1 MINEVRNTVLSI
13 LNKNNY
19 GYISPS
25 DFNLFASQ
33 AQMELFEEMFSDYNA
48 TINKENVRLSGT
60 DYGDQKKIIEEAM
73 ELFNSTR
80 PLSNLAGSVYFL
92 PSLVTTGNDYYMLVK
107 VLCYPTILDTGS
119 NTSVTSFYLVN
130 SAATF
135 LSDGIVPGDVV
146 VNLNTNNIAMVAQVL
161 SNTTLILDSNIFTT
175 TPVDYVVLKSSD
187 VVEAEKVT
195 HSRISLLN
203 TSTLT
208 PSSQLFPSYTQQ
220 TDVLTVFPVSYKNR
234 GQVVANYFRY
244 PATPKWTYITLV
256 SGEPAFDQSQPDYQ
270 DFEIPQEYEYPLIF
284 KILQYAGMSIREIEA
299 VQFGAVQ
306 EAQQNENKK

>member
-33 AQMELFEEMFSDYNA
+33 AQMELFEEMFSDYN
-48 TINKENVRLSGT
+48 TVINKENVRLSGV
-60 DYGDQKKIIEEAM
+60 DYGDQKKITEEAM
-73 ELFNSTR
+73 EIFNTTR
-80 PLSNLAGSVYFL
+80 SVSNLAGSVYFL
-92 PSLVTTGNDYYMLVK
+92 PSLVTTGNDYYMIVK
-107 VLCYPTILDTGS
+107 VLCYPTILDTGA
-119 NTSVTSFYLVN
+119 NTSVTSFRLVN

-135 LSDGIVPGDVV
+135 LTDSISAGDVV
-146 VNLNTNNIAMVAQVL
+146 VNINTNNTAMVVQVL
-161 SNTTLILDSNIFTT
+161 NNTELILDSNIFTSF
-175 TPVDYVVLKSSD
+175 PVDYVVLKSSD
-187 VVEAEKVT
+187 VVEAEKI
-195 HSRISLLN
+195 SQSKISLLN
-203 TSTLT
+203 TSQLT

-220 TDVLTVFPVSYKNR
+220 ADVLTVFPVSYRNR
-234 GQVVANYFRY
+234 GQVVVNYFRY

-270 DFEIPQEYEYPLIF
+270 DFEIPQEYEYQLIF

-299 VQFGAVQ
+299 VQFGAAQ
-306 EAQQNENKK
+306 EAQQSENNK

>member
-33 AQMELFEEMFSDYNA
+33 AQMELFEEMFSDYN
-48 TINKENVRLSGT
+48 TIINKENVRLSGV
-60 DYGDQKKIIEEAM
+60 DYGDQKKITEEAM
-73 ELFNSTR
+73 EIFNATKAV
-80 PLSNLAGSVYFL
+80 SNLAGSVYFL
-92 PSLVTTGNDYYMLVK
+92 PSLVTTGDDYYMIVK

-119 NTSVTSFYLVN
+119 NTSVTSFRLVN

-135 LSDGIVPGDVV
+135 LTDSISAGDVV
-146 VNLNTNNIAMVAQVL
+146 LNINTNNTAMVVQVL
-161 SNTTLILDSNIFTT
+161 SNTELILDSNIFTSF
-175 TPVDYVVLKSSD
+175 PVDYVVLKSSD
-187 VVEAEKVT
+187 VVEAEKVSQ
-195 HSRISLLN
+195 SRISLLN
-203 TSTLT
+203 TSQLT

-220 TDVLTVFPVSYKNR
+220 ADVLTVFPVSYKNM
-234 GQVVANYFRY
+234 GQVILNYFRY

-270 DFEIPQEYEYPLIF
+270 DFEIPKEYEYPLIF

-299 VQFGAVQ
+299 VQFGSVQ
-306 EAQQNENKK
+306 EAQQNENKN

>member
-33 AQMELFEEMFSDYNA
+33 AQMELFEEMFSDYN
-48 TINKENVRLSGT
+48 TIINKENVRLSGV
-60 DYGDQKKIIEEAM
+60 DYGDQKKITEEAM
-73 ELFNSTR
+73 EIFNATKAV
-80 PLSNLAGSVYFL
+80 SNLAGSVYFL
-92 PSLVTTGNDYYMLVK
+92 PSLVTTGDDYYMIVK

-119 NTSVTSFYLVN
+119 NTSVTSFRLVN

-135 LSDGIVPGDVV
+135 LTDSISAGDVV
-146 VNLNTNNIAMVAQVL
+146 VNINTNNTAMVVQVL
-161 SNTTLILDSNIFTT
+161 SNTELILDSNIFTSF
-175 TPVDYVVLKSSD
+175 PVDYVVLKSSD
-187 VVEAEKVT
+187 VVEAEKVSQ
-195 HSRISLLN
+195 SRISLLN
-203 TSTLT
+203 TSQLT

-220 TDVLTVFPVSYKNR
+220 ADVLTVFPVSYKNM
-234 GQVVANYFRY
+234 GQVILNYFRY

-270 DFEIPQEYEYPLIF
+270 DFEIPKEYEYPLIF

-299 VQFGAVQ
+299 VQFGSVQ
-306 EAQQNENKK
+306 EAQQNENKN